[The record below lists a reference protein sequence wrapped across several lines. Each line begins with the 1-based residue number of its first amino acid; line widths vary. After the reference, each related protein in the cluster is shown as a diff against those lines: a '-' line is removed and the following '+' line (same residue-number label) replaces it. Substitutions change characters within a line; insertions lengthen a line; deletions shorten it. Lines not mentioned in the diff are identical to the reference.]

1 MSLRL
6 RLYVGATLVVALGLL
21 GTHVPP
27 LLALDWGHFVAWT
40 VICLVSETMWA
51 PNLSGAGTWS
61 LASTAS
67 LATIVLWGTAPGMWI
82 AAVST
87 LVADLFVQRKP
98 WVRAMF
104 NAGQITITSWAA
116 GGLFTLLG
124 GRAALPVGAG
134 GAQLLHGSAP
144 ALVFSFL
151 ALVLGYFAVNRAMV
165 ALAVAWS
172 SDRPWWGVMREDW
185 LFVARLEL
193 DASSFMLVPL
203 MVISYI
209 AIGYPGVLL
218 FFAPLFMLLQSDRRY
233 HDLKKAEEHNLRN
246 ARFAAKGEL
255 AAGIGHELNNQLVA
269 ITARAQMLLKD
280 AERERFDSAP
290 RHAQIILDQS
300 RRMGVL
306 AKGLMDY
313 TRNQVNVEPIDLNAL
328 LLSTIEFVKGDKR
341 FRTVEWEVE
350 LDESLPQL
358 RADIGQIQGVFIN
371 LFVNAADAMAEQ
383 SSRRAIHVHT
393 ALDDRAQEASVVV
406 ADTGPGI
413 SEQNMPHMF
422 ELFFTTKPEGHGFGL
437 STSHRA
443 IENHGGRI
451 TVDNAPDAGARFAIT
466 LPLRGPRG
474 SSH

>member
-1 MSLRL
+1 VSLRL
-6 RLYVGATLVVALGLL
+6 RIYVFATMAVALALL

-27 LLALDWGHFVAWT
+27 TLGASWGHFVAWT
-40 VICLVSETMWA
+40 VICLVSETMWT
-51 PNLSGAGTWS
+51 PNLSGAGSWS
-61 LASTAS
+61 LAAAACLSATA
-67 LATIVLWGTAPGMWI
+67 LWGTGAGMWI
-82 AAVST
+82 GVLST
-87 LVADLFVQRKP
+87 LIADLFVQRKP
-98 WVRAMF
+98 WVRASF
-104 NAGQITITSWAA
+104 NAAQGALALWAA

-124 GRAALPVGAG
+124 GRAALPVSAG
-134 GAQLLHGSAP
+134 GAELVRGSAP
-144 ALVFSFL
+144 ALVLSFVAL
-151 ALVLGYFAVNRAMV
+151 AGAYFVINRAMV

-172 SDRPWWGVMREDW
+172 SDRGWLRVLREDW
-185 LFVARLEL
+185 LFMARLEL
-193 DASSFMLVPL
+193 DGSSFMLVPL

-233 HDLKKAEEHNLRN
+233 HDLKKAEEQNLRN

-280 AERERFDSAP
+280 AERQRFDNAP

-300 RRMGVL
+300 RRMGAL

-313 TRNQVNVEPIDLNAL
+313 TRNQVNAEPLDLNAL

-341 FRTVEWEVE
+341 FRMVEWEVE
-350 LDESLPQL
+350 LDEALPQL
-358 RADIGQIQGVFIN
+358 RGDIGQIQGVFIN

-383 SSRRAIHVHT
+383 ESRRAIRVQT
-393 ALDDRAQEASVVV
+393 ALDDRGQAANVVV

-413 SEQNMPHMF
+413 RPENLPHMF
-422 ELFFTTKPEGHGFGL
+422 EFMFTTKPDGHGFGL

-451 TVDNAPDAGARFAIT
+451 TVESPPNSGARFAIT
-466 LPLRGPRG
+466 LPLRGPWG
-474 SSH
+474 TH

>member
-6 RLYVGATLVVALGLL
+6 RIFVGLTTLAALALL
-21 GTHVPP
+21 GVNVPP
-27 LLALDWGHFVAWT
+27 MLRVDWGHFVAWT
-40 VICLVSETMWA
+40 VICLVSETMWTQ
-51 PNLSGAGTWS
+51 NLSGSGTWS
-61 LASTAS
+61 LAAAACLS
-67 LATIVLWGTAPGMWI
+67 TIVLWGTESGMWI
-82 AAVST
+82 GALST
-87 LVADLFVQRKP
+87 LIADLFVARKP
-98 WVRAMF
+98 WVRAAF
-104 NAGQITITSWAA
+104 NAGQITLTSWCA
-116 GGLFTLLG
+116 GMLFEMLG
-124 GRAALPVGAG
+124 GRAALPVAAG
-134 GAQLLHGSAP
+134 GAQLMRASAP
-144 ALVFSFL
+144 ALVFSFVAL
-151 ALVLGYFAVNRAMV
+151 AGAYFAINRAMV

-172 SDRPWWGVMREDW
+172 GDRTWWRVLREDW

-193 DASSFMLVPL
+193 DAASFMLVPL

-233 HDLKKAEEHNLRN
+233 HDLRKAEEHNLRN

-280 AERERFDSAP
+280 AERQRFDSAP

-313 TRNQVNVEPIDLNAL
+313 TRNQVNAEPLDLNQL

-341 FRTVEWEVE
+341 FRAVEWEVE
-350 LDESLPQL
+350 LDSALPQL
-358 RADIGQIQGVFIN
+358 RGDIGQIQGVFIN
-371 LFVNAADAMAEQ
+371 LFVNAADAMSDQ
-383 SSRRAIHVHT
+383 DSRRAISVRT
-393 ALDDRAQEASVVV
+393 VLDDRAHAANVVV

-413 SEQNMPHMF
+413 RAEHLPHMF
-422 ELFFTTKPEGHGFGL
+422 EFMFTTKPEGHGFGL

-451 TVDNAPDAGARFAIT
+451 TVESPPNSGARFAIT
-466 LPLRGPRG
+466 LPLRGPWG
-474 SSH
+474 AN

>member
-1 MSLRL
+1 VSLRL
-6 RLYVGATLVVALGLL
+6 RLFVGATILVALALL

-27 LLALDWGHFVAWT
+27 MLRVDWGHFVAWT
-40 VICLVSETMWA
+40 VICLVSETMWTQ
-51 PNLSGAGTWS
+51 NLSGAGTWS
-61 LASTAS
+61 LAAAACLS
-67 LATIVLWGTAPGMWI
+67 TIVLWGTEAGLWI
-82 AAVST
+82 GALST
-87 LVADLFVQRKP
+87 LIADLFVARKP
-98 WVRAMF
+98 WVRASF
-104 NAGQITITSWAA
+104 NAGQITLTAWCA
-116 GGLFTLLG
+116 GVMFELLG
-124 GRAALPVGAG
+124 GRAALPVAEG
-134 GAQLLHGSAP
+134 GAQLARGSAP

-151 ALVLGYFAVNRAMV
+151 ALAVTFFAVNRAMV

-172 SDRPWWGVMREDW
+172 SDRRWMRVLREDW

-233 HDLKKAEEHNLRN
+233 HDLKKAEDHNLRS

-280 AERERFDSAP
+280 AERQRFENAP

-313 TRNQVNVEPIDLNAL
+313 TRNRVNAEPLDLNAL

-341 FRTVEWEVE
+341 FRAVEWDVQ
-350 LDESLPQL
+350 LDASLPQL
-358 RADIGQIQGVFIN
+358 QGDIGQIQGVFIN

-383 SSRRAIHVHT
+383 DSRRAIIVRT
-393 ALDDRAQEASVVV
+393 ALDRPAHSASVVV

-413 SEQNMPHMF
+413 LPEHLPHMF
-422 ELFFTTKPEGHGFGL
+422 EFMFTTKPEGHGFGL

-451 TVDNAPDAGARFAIT
+451 TVESPEVGGARFAIT

-474 SSH
+474 AN

>member
-6 RLYVGATLVVALGLL
+6 RLYVGATLVAALALL

-27 LLALDWGHFVAWT
+27 TLAHDWGHFVAWM
-40 VICLVSETMWA
+40 VICLVSETMWSS
-51 PNLSGAGTWS
+51 NLSGAGSWS
-61 LASTAS
+61 LSASAC
-67 LATIVLWGTAPGMWI
+67 LAAVVLWGTEAGMWI
-82 AAVST
+82 GMLST

-98 WVRAMF
+98 WVRATF
-104 NAGQITITSWAA
+104 NAAQITLTSWVA
-116 GGLFTLLG
+116 GWLFTVGG
-124 GRAALPVGAG
+124 GRHALPVTAG
-134 GAQLLHGSAP
+134 GAELVRGQAPLLALSFV
-144 ALVFSFL
+144 ALVV
-151 ALVLGYFAVNRAMV
+151 AYFAINRSMV

-172 SDRPWWGVMREDW
+172 SGRGWLRVLREDW
-185 LFVARLEL
+185 LFMARLEL
-193 DASSFMLVPL
+193 DAASFMLVPL
-203 MVISYI
+203 MVISFI

-233 HDLKKAEEHNLRN
+233 HDLRKAEEHNLRN

-280 AERERFDSAP
+280 AERQRFDSAP

-313 TRNQVNVEPIDLNAL
+313 TRNQVNAEPLDLNAL

-350 LDESLPQL
+350 LDESLPTL
-358 RADIGQIQGVFIN
+358 RGDIGQIQGVFIN

-383 SSRRAIHVHT
+383 ETRRAIRVQT
-393 ALDDRAQEASVVV
+393 ALDDRGSVANVVV

-413 SEQNMPHMF
+413 RPENLPHMF
-422 ELFFTTKPEGHGFGL
+422 EFMFTTKPDGHGFGL

-451 TVDNAPDAGARFAIT
+451 TVESPPNSGARFAIT
-466 LPLRGPRG
+466 LPLRGPWG
-474 SSH
+474 AN

>member
-1 MSLRL
+1 VSLRL
-6 RLYVGATLVVALGLL
+6 RIFVGVTIAAALALL
-21 GTHVPP
+21 GTNVPP
-27 LLALDWGHFVAWT
+27 MLRADWGHFVAWT
-40 VICLVSETMWA
+40 VICLVSETMWT

-61 LASTAS
+61 LAATAS
-67 LATIVLWGTAPGMWI
+67 LSTIVLWGTEAGMWI
-82 AAVST
+82 AAIST
-87 LVADLFVQRKP
+87 LIADLFVQRKP
-98 WVRAMF
+98 WVRATF
-104 NAGQITITSWAA
+104 NAGQITLTSWCA
-116 GGLFTLLG
+116 GMLFMMLG
-124 GRAALPVGAG
+124 GRAALPIASG
-134 GAQLLHGSAP
+134 GAQLMRGSAT
-144 ALVFSFL
+144 ALVFSFV
-151 ALVLGYFAVNRAMV
+151 ALVGVYFAINRAMV

-172 SDRPWWGVMREDW
+172 SDRAWVRVLREDW
-185 LFVARLEL
+185 LFLARLEL
-193 DASSFMLVPL
+193 DAASFMLVPL

-280 AERERFDSAP
+280 AERQRFDSAP

-313 TRNQVNVEPIDLNAL
+313 TRNQVNAEPLDLNAL

-341 FRTVEWEVE
+341 FRMIEWEVQ
-350 LDESLPQL
+350 LDPALPQL
-358 RADIGQIQGVFIN
+358 RGDIGQIQGVFIN
-371 LFVNAADAMAEQ
+371 LFVNAADAMSEQ
-383 SSRRAIHVHT
+383 ESRKAIQVRT
-393 ALDDRAQEASVVV
+393 VLDDRTHAANVVV

-413 SEQNMPHMF
+413 RPEHLQHMF
-422 ELFFTTKPEGHGFGL
+422 EFMFTTKPEGHGFGL

-451 TVDNAPDAGARFAIT
+451 TVESPPNSGARFAIS
-466 LPLRGPRG
+466 LPLRGPWG
-474 SSH
+474 GN

>member
-6 RLYVGATLVVALGLL
+6 RIYVIATLVAALALL

-27 LLALDWGHFVAWT
+27 TLAADWGHFVAWT
-40 VICLVSETMWA
+40 VICLVSETMWTQ
-51 PNLSGAGTWS
+51 NLSGAGTWS
-61 LASTAS
+61 LAAAACLS
-67 LATIVLWGTAPGMWI
+67 TIVLWGTEAGMWI
-82 AAVST
+82 GALST
-87 LVADLFVQRKP
+87 LIADLFVQRKP
-98 WVRAMF
+98 WVRAAF
-104 NAGQITITSWAA
+104 NSGQITLTTWCA
-116 GGLFTLLG
+116 GALFALLG
-124 GRAALPVGAG
+124 GRTALPVAVG
-134 GAQLLHGSAP
+134 GAQLVHGSAP
-144 ALVFSFL
+144 ALVFSFIAL
-151 ALVLGYFAVNRAMV
+151 AAAYFVINRAMV

-172 SDRPWWGVMREDW
+172 SDRGWMRVLREDW

-193 DASSFMLVPL
+193 DGSSFMLVPL
-203 MVISYI
+203 MVISYS

-233 HDLKKAEEHNLRN
+233 HDLKKAEEHNLRS

-269 ITARAQMLLKD
+269 ITARAQMLIKD
-280 AERERFDSAP
+280 AERQRFDSAP

-313 TRNQVNVEPIDLNAL
+313 TRNQVNAEPLDLNAL
-328 LLSTIEFVKGDKR
+328 LLSTIEFVKSDKR
-341 FRTVEWEVE
+341 FRAVEWEVE
-350 LDESLPQL
+350 LDPTLPQL
-358 RADIGQIQGVFIN
+358 RGDVGQIQGVFIN

-383 SSRRAIHVHT
+383 ESRRAIRVRT
-393 ALDDRAQEASVVV
+393 ALDGRTHAANVVV

-413 SEQNMPHMF
+413 RPENLQHMF
-422 ELFFTTKPEGHGFGL
+422 EFMFTTKPDGHGFGL

-451 TVDNAPDAGARFAIT
+451 TVESPPESGARFAIT
-466 LPLRGPRG
+466 LPLRGPWG
-474 SSH
+474 TN

>member
-6 RLYVGATLVVALGLL
+6 RIYVALTVVVAMALL

-27 LLALDWGHFVAWT
+27 VLGVDWGHYVAWT
-40 VICLVSETMWA
+40 VVCLLSETMWA
-51 PNLSGAGTWS
+51 PNLAGGGTWS

-67 LATIVLWGTAPGMWI
+67 LATIVLWGTEPGMWI
-82 AAVST
+82 AAAST

-98 WVRAMF
+98 WVRATF
-104 NAGQITITSWAA
+104 NAGQITITSWLA
-116 GGLFTLLG
+116 GTLFSTLG

-134 GAQLLHGSAP
+134 GAQLLHSSAA

-151 ALVLGYFAVNRAMV
+151 ALVGAYFAVNRAMV

-172 SDRPWWGVMREDW
+172 GDRSWWRVMREDW
-185 LFVARLEL
+185 LYVARLEL

-203 MVISYI
+203 MVISFI

-233 HDLKKAEEHNLRN
+233 HDLKKAEEANLQN

-280 AERERFDSAP
+280 AERQRFDSAP

-313 TRNQVNVEPIDLNAL
+313 TRNQVNAEPLDLNAL
-328 LLSTIEFVKGDKR
+328 LLNTIEFVKGDKR
-341 FRTVEWEVE
+341 FRAVEWEVQ

-358 RADIGQIQGVFIN
+358 RGDVGQIQNVFIN
-371 LFVNAADAMAEQ
+371 LFMNAADAMAEQ
-383 SSRRAIHVHT
+383 NSRRAISVHT
-393 ALDDRAQEASVVV
+393 ALDDRAQSASVVV

-413 SEQNMPHMF
+413 RPEHLPHMF
-422 ELFFTTKPEGHGFGL
+422 EFMFTTKVEGHGFGL
-437 STSHRA
+437 STSHRT

-451 TVDNAPDAGARFAIT
+451 TVESPPESGARFAIT

-474 SSH
+474 NA

>member
-6 RLYVGATLVVALGLL
+6 RLFVGLTTLAALAVL
-21 GTHVPP
+21 GTNVPP
-27 LLALDWGHFVAWT
+27 MLRVDWGHFVAWT
-40 VICLVSETMWA
+40 VICLVSETMWTQ
-51 PNLSGAGTWS
+51 NLSGAGTWS
-61 LASTAS
+61 LAAAACLS
-67 LATIVLWGTAPGMWI
+67 TIVLWGTEAGIWI
-82 AAVST
+82 GALST
-87 LVADLFVQRKP
+87 LVADLFVARKP
-98 WVRAMF
+98 WVKAAF
-104 NAGQITITSWAA
+104 NAGQITLTSWCA
-116 GGLFTLLG
+116 GLLFEVLG
-124 GRAALPVGAG
+124 GRAALPVAEG
-134 GAQLLHGSAP
+134 GAQLVRGSAP
-144 ALVFSFL
+144 ALAFSFVAL
-151 ALVLGYFAVNRAMV
+151 AVAFFAVNRAMV

-172 SDRPWWGVMREDW
+172 GDRTWWRVLREDW

-233 HDLKKAEEHNLRN
+233 HDLRKAEEHNLRN

-280 AERERFDSAP
+280 AERQRFESAP

-313 TRNQVNVEPIDLNAL
+313 TRNQVNAEPLDLNSL

-341 FRTVEWEVE
+341 FRAIEWEVE
-350 LDESLPQL
+350 LDSALPQL
-358 RADIGQIQGVFIN
+358 RGDIGQIQGVFIN

-383 SSRRAIHVHT
+383 ESRRAISVRT
-393 ALDDRAQEASVVV
+393 ALDDRAHAASVVV

-413 SEQNMPHMF
+413 RAEHLPHMF
-422 ELFFTTKPEGHGFGL
+422 EFMFTTKPEGHGFGL

-451 TVDNAPDAGARFAIT
+451 TVESPSGSGARFAIT
-466 LPLRGPRG
+466 LPLRGPWG
-474 SSH
+474 SN

>member
-6 RLYVGATLVVALGLL
+6 RLFVGATLVAALALL

-27 LLALDWGHFVAWT
+27 TLAQDWGHFVAWT
-40 VICLVSETMWA
+40 VICLVSETMWST
-51 PNLSGAGTWS
+51 NLSGAGTWS
-61 LASTAS
+61 LAAAAC
-67 LATIVLWGTAPGMWI
+67 LAAIVLWGTEAGMWI
-82 AAVST
+82 GALST

-98 WVRAMF
+98 WVRATF

-116 GGLFTLLG
+116 GWLFALG
-124 GRAALPVGAG
+124 GGRHALPVAAG
-134 GAQLLHGSAP
+134 GAELVRGQAP
-144 ALVFSFL
+144 MLALSFVALV
-151 ALVLGYFAVNRAMV
+151 AAYFAINRAMV

-172 SDRPWWGVMREDW
+172 SGRAWVRVLREDW
-185 LFVARLEL
+185 LFMARLEL
-193 DASSFMLVPL
+193 DGASFMLVPL
-203 MVISYI
+203 MVISFI

-233 HDLKKAEEHNLRN
+233 HDLRKAEEHNLRN

-280 AERERFDSAP
+280 AERQRFDSAP

-313 TRNQVNVEPIDLNAL
+313 TRNQVNAEPLDLNAL

-350 LDESLPQL
+350 LDESLPTL
-358 RADIGQIQGVFIN
+358 RGDIGQIQGVFIN

-383 SSRRAIHVHT
+383 ETRRAIRVQT
-393 ALDDRAQEASVVV
+393 ALDDRGSVANVVV

-413 SEQNMPHMF
+413 RPENLPHMF
-422 ELFFTTKPEGHGFGL
+422 EFMFTTKPDGHGFGL

-451 TVDNAPDAGARFAIT
+451 TVESPPNSGARFAIT
-466 LPLRGPRG
+466 LPLRGPWG
-474 SSH
+474 AN